1 MTDKEEITR
10 MIKERKAQHL
20 KDNGGAGW
28 ATVRQAMAHE
38 DDEILSYIDSMEPKR
53 WKGWD
58 AAVDRALEELSVDR
72 DEEPVMAAQLE
83 DLFGRF
89 YELGKNDMC

>member
-1 MTDKEEITR
+1 MTDKKEITR

-20 KDNGGAGW
+20 KGNGGAVW

-38 DDEILSYIDSMEPKR
+38 DEEILSYIDSMGPKR

-58 AAVDRALEELSVDR
+58 ATVDRALEELSVDR

>member
-10 MIKERKAQHL
+10 MIRERKAQHL
-20 KDNGGAGW
+20 KDDGGAGFS
-28 ATVRQAMAHE
+28 TSDSAMAHE
-38 DDEILSYIDSMEPKR
+38 DEEILSYIDSMGPKR
-53 WKGWD
+53 WKDWD
-58 AAVDRALEELSVDR
+58 ATVDRALEELSVDR